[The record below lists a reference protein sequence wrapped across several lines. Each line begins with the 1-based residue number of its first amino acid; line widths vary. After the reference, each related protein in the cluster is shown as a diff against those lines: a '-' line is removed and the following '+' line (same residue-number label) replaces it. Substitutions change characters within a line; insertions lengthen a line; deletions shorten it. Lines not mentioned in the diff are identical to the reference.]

1 MNKNR
6 NAYLFVILV
15 ILLVLVLVFVFRK
28 SEPKPIQPSPIDT
41 PPTQVEK
48 DVSIIDAASSPDDYY
63 SKIMLYASVLYDNGF
78 CESHSYDV
86 EERKM
91 CKITLNDLS
100 RELTEYNF
108 ENLYNFDGKKV
119 IPFCT
124 SGGSGIG
131 RSGSNLGTLAG
142 GGNFVTGER
151 LNSSADTNNIQNFI
165 NSNK

>member
-48 DVSIIDAASSPDDYY
+48 DGSIIDAASSPDDYY

-108 ENLYNFDGKKV
+108 ENLYNFDGKKCDAD
-119 IPFCT
+119 IT
-124 SGGSGIG
+124 SVYINLSE
-131 RSGSNLGTLAG
+131 SSNEDLDMT
-142 GGNFVTGER
+142 VR
-151 LNSSADTNNIQNFI
+151 PDTNCIPREKILQ
-165 NSNK
+165 

>member
-28 SEPKPIQPSPIDT
+28 SAPKPIQPSPIDT

-91 CKITLNDLS
+91 CRITLNDLS
-100 RELTEYNF
+100 NELTEYNF
-108 ENLYNFDGKKV
+108 ENLYNFDGKKCDADIISV
-119 IPFCT
+119 YI
-124 SGGSGIG
+124 
-131 RSGSNLGTLAG
+131 NLS
-142 GGNFVTGER
+142 E
-151 LNSSADTNNIQNFI
+151 SSAEDLDMTVRPDTNCIPREKILQ
-165 NSNK
+165 

>member
-48 DVSIIDAASSPDDYY
+48 DGSIIDAASSPDDYY
-63 SKIMLYASVLYDNGF
+63 SKIMLYASVLYDKGF

-108 ENLYNFDGKKV
+108 ENLYNFDGKKCDAD
-119 IPFCT
+119 IT
-124 SGGSGIG
+124 SVYINLSE
-131 RSGSNLGTLAG
+131 SSNEDLDMT
-142 GGNFVTGER
+142 VR
-151 LNSSADTNNIQNFI
+151 PDTNCIPREKILQ
-165 NSNK
+165 

>member
-48 DVSIIDAASSPDDYY
+48 DGSIIDAASSPDDYY

-91 CKITLNDLS
+91 CRITLNDLS

-108 ENLYNFDGKKV
+108 ENLYNFDGKKCDAD
-119 IPFCT
+119 IT
-124 SGGSGIG
+124 SVYINLSE
-131 RSGSNLGTLAG
+131 SSNEDLDMT
-142 GGNFVTGER
+142 VR
-151 LNSSADTNNIQNFI
+151 PDTNCIPREKILQ
-165 NSNK
+165 